1 MAQTAVSLPA
11 RVEAAGPV
19 ATFWRRFR
27 RSRLA
32 VVALLFLVLV
42 HVLGAA
48 APVVAPYPPE
58 EVDLT
63 RRLAPPGAGHWL
75 GTDENGRD
83 VFSRLIYGA
92 RVSLLVGLLSAV
104 VAVAVGTVVGAVGG
118 YFGGVTDAI
127 LMRLTDGMMILPT
140 FFLALLVL
148 AVFGPGII
156 NLIAVIG
163 LTSWMGVARVV
174 RGEVLRTRP
183 QEFVLAARALGAG
196 NARILAV
203 HVLPQAAP
211 AIIVATTLGT
221 AQAILTES
229 ALSYLGLG
237 IQPPTP
243 TWGNMLA
250 SAQHFLWVRPEL
262 AVYPGILILLT
273 VLAYNSVGDALRD
286 ALDPFM
292 KE

>member
-1 MAQTAVSLPA
+1 MAQTAVSLPV
-11 RVEAAGPV
+11 RVEAAGPFTV
-19 ATFWRRFR
+19 FWRRFR

-32 VVALLFLVLV
+32 VAALVFLAVI
-42 HVLGAA
+42 HVVGAA
-48 APVVAPYPPE
+48 APLVAPYSPE

-63 RRLAPPGAGHWL
+63 RRLAPVGPEHWL

-83 VFSRLIYGA
+83 VLSRLVYGA
-92 RVSLLVGLLSAV
+92 RVSLTVGLLSAV
-104 VAVAVGTVVGAVGG
+104 VAVGLGTLIGAVSG
-118 YFGGVTDAI
+118 YFGGVVDAV
-127 LMRLTDGMMILPT
+127 LMRVTDGMMILPT

-148 AVFGPGII
+148 AVFGPGIV
-156 NLIAVIG
+156 NVIAVIG
-163 LTSWMGVARVV
+163 LTSWMGVSRIV

-196 NARILAV
+196 NVRILAV
-203 HVLPQAAP
+203 HVLPQAVP
-211 AIIVATTLGT
+211 AIIVATTLGI

-262 AVYPGILILLT
+262 AVYPGLLILLT

-292 KE
+292 KY

>member
-1 MAQTAVSLPA
+1 MAQTAVSIPTPV
-11 RVEAAGPV
+11 RVEGPAA
-19 ATFWRRFR
+19 AFWRRFR
-27 RSRLA
+27 RNWVA
-32 VVALLFLVLV
+32 VVALVFLAAV
-42 HVLGAA
+42 HALGAT
-48 APVVAPYPPE
+48 APLVAPYSPE

-63 RRLAPPGAGHWL
+63 RRLTAPGPAHWL

-83 VFSRLIYGA
+83 VLSRLIYGA
-92 RVSLLVGLLSAV
+92 QVSLTVGLLSAV
-104 VAVAVGTVVGAVGG
+104 VAVALGTMVGAVSG
-118 YFGGVTDAI
+118 YFGGLTDAL
-127 LMRLTDGMMILPT
+127 LMRFTDGMMILPT

-148 AVFGPGII
+148 AVFGPGIV
-156 NLIAVIG
+156 NVIAVIG
-163 LTSWMGVARVV
+163 LTSWMGVSRIV

-183 QEFVLAARALGAG
+183 QEFVLAARALGAR
-196 NARILAV
+196 NVR
-203 HVLPQAAP
+203 VLPQAVP
-211 AIIVATTLGT
+211 AIIVATTLGI

-250 SAQHFLWVRPEL
+250 SAQHFLWVRPDL
-262 AVYPGILILLT
+262 AVYPGALILLT

-292 KE
+292 K

>member
-1 MAQTAVSLPA
+1 MTQTAVSIPTPV
-11 RVEAAGPV
+11 RVEGPV
-19 ATFWRRFR
+19 AVLWRRFR
-27 RSRLA
+27 RNRAAVAALVFLA
-32 VVALLFLVLV
+32 LV
-42 HVLGAA
+42 HLLGAA
-48 APVVAPYPPE
+48 APLVAPYSPE

-63 RRLAPPGAGHWL
+63 RRLAPPGSGHWL

-83 VFSRLIYGA
+83 VLSRLIYGA
-92 RVSLLVGLLSAV
+92 RVSLTVGLLSAV
-104 VAVAVGTVVGAVGG
+104 AAVALGTLVGAVSG
-118 YFGGVTDAI
+118 YFGGLTDAV
-127 LMRLTDGMMILPT
+127 LMRVTDGMMILPT

-148 AVFGPGII
+148 AVFGPGVL
-156 NLIAVIG
+156 NVIAVIG
-163 LTSWMGVARVV
+163 LTSWMGVARIV

-183 QEFVLAARALGAG
+183 QEFVVAARALGAG
-196 NARILAV
+196 NGRILLV
-203 HVLPQAAP
+203 HLLPQAVP
-211 AIIVATTLGT
+211 AIIVAATLGI

-250 SAQHFLWVRPEL
+250 AAQHFLWVRPEL
-262 AVYPGILILLT
+262 AVYPGLLILLT

-292 KE
+292 K